1 MHPPSSSSQTQVD
14 KRTMDDEKRAAQ
26 PDQPFSH
33 HIFEND
39 PKSRIAI
46 RMYFKIL
53 FMITVLITLTIWSVL
68 SIYWGANWRFETG
81 IHNMN
86 GWIVDFDGGSVGA
99 TVTQAFMNNTGQKDQ
114 IDWYTVPASMF
125 PNGESD
131 VAEAIVNERA
141 WAAVTIHA
149 GASSNL
155 SAAIS
160 ARDGS
165 SYNNQVASAYAVEA
179 RNENSYVFFVAP
191 QIQAPLEQ
199 AVVAYPQIQAQQLGS
214 QVNDLL
220 TSAPNLVFAPVNY
233 TVVNLRPFDIQVG
246 TAIDFVGLIYMLI
259 LSFIA
264 ALGNFNARVLASGLE
279 RRLTLPRLI
288 LLRLVIPVVMYFW
301 LSLAYALLSIYF
313 HVPFNRRFGDAGF
326 VIFWMLSW
334 CAMMALG
341 LAIEA
346 MITILTLRF
355 IPFFLVPWII
365 TNVSVVFFPIEIL
378 PTIFR
383 YGYAMPF
390 YNVSRAVRTI
400 LFRTRD
406 QVGLNFGVLIAWI
419 AVSLVTIPL
428 FQTYV
433 RRKQVRE
440 WRRSMHQR
448 ADAHVEDPEAS
459 ITTTQ
464 G

>member
-1 MHPPSSSSQTQVD
+1 MQQAPSQTQVD
-14 KRTMDDEKRAAQ
+14 ERTVYDEKPAPR
-26 PDQPFSH
+26 DEPFSH
-33 HIFEND
+33 HIFEDD
-39 PKSRIAI
+39 PKSKASLRI
-46 RMYFKIL
+46 YFKIL
-53 FMITVLITLTIWSVL
+53 FMITVLITLTIWGIL
-68 SIYWGANWRFETG
+68 SIYWGANWRFLTG
-81 IHNMN
+81 IHKMN
-86 GWIVDFDGGSVGA
+86 GWIVDFDGGPIGA
-99 TVTQAFMNNTGQKDQ
+99 TITQAFMNNTGSKEQ

-125 PNGESD
+125 PNGEAD
-131 VAEAIVNERA
+131 VADAIVNERA
-141 WAAVTIHA
+141 WAAVTIHS
-149 GASSNL
+149 GASDRLNAAL
-155 SAAIS
+155 SA
-160 ARDGS
+160 RNGS
-165 SYNNQVASAYAVEA
+165 GYDNQVASAYAVEA
-179 RNENSYVFFVAP
+179 RNENSYVFFVQP
-191 QIQAPLEQ
+191 QIQTPLEQ
-199 AVVAYPQIQAQQLGS
+199 AVVAYPQVQAQRVGS
-214 QVNDLL
+214 GIGDLL
-220 TSAPNLVFAPVNY
+220 TTAPNLVFAPVNY
-233 TVVNLRPFDIQVG
+233 TIVNLRPFDIQVG

-264 ALGNFNARVLASGLE
+264 ALGNFNARVLISGLE
-279 RRLTLPRLI
+279 RRLKLTRLI
-288 LLRLVIPVVMYFW
+288 MLRIVVPVIIYFW

-313 HVPFNRRFGDAGF
+313 HVPFDRRFGHAGF

-334 CAMMALG
+334 CAMLSLG

-419 AVSLVTIPL
+419 VVSLVSIPL
-428 FQTYV
+428 AQAYV
-433 RRKQVRE
+433 RRKQVAE
-440 WRRSMHQR
+440 WRASQHTRE
-448 ADAHVEDPEAS
+448 DAHLGDSEAS

>member
-1 MHPPSSSSQTQVD
+1 MSPAAPTNVD
-14 KRTMDDEKRAAQ
+14 ERTVYDEKPVPR
-26 PDQPFSH
+26 DEPFSH
-33 HIFEND
+33 NILEHD
-39 PKSRIAI
+39 PQSRTALRI
-46 RMYFKIL
+46 YFKIL
-53 FMITVLITLTIWSVL
+53 LMITVLITLTIWGIL
-68 SIYWGANWRFETG
+68 SIYWGANWRFLTG
-81 IHNMN
+81 IHKMN
-86 GWIVDFDGGSVGA
+86 GWIVDFDGGPIGA
-99 TVTQAFMNNTGQKDQ
+99 TVTQAFLNNTGRKDQ

-125 PNGESD
+125 TNGESD
-131 VAEAIVNERA
+131 VADAIINEKA
-141 WAAVTIHA
+141 WAAVTIHS
-149 GASSNL
+149 GASDRL
-155 SAAIS
+155 AAALA

-165 SYNNQVASAYAVEA
+165 GYDNQVASAYAVEA
-179 RNENSYVFFVAP
+179 RNENSYVFFVQP

-199 AVVAYPQIQAQQLGS
+199 AVVAYPQVQAARLGS
-214 QVNDLL
+214 QLGGLV
-220 TSAPNLVFAPVNY
+220 TTAPNLVFAPVNY
-233 TVVNLRPFDIQVG
+233 TIVNLRPFDIQAG

-264 ALGNFNARVLASGLE
+264 ALGNFNARVLVSGLD
-279 RRLTLPRLI
+279 RRLKLSQLI
-288 LLRLVIPVVMYFW
+288 LLRIAVPVVIYFW

-313 HVPFNRRFGDAGF
+313 HVPFDRRFGHAGF

-334 CAMMALG
+334 CAMLALG

-346 MITILTLRF
+346 MITLLTLRF

-400 LFRTRD
+400 LFSTRD

-428 FQTYV
+428 AQAHV

-440 WRRSMHQR
+440 WRRTLHQQSTAHA
-448 ADAHVEDPEAS
+448 ADSEAS